1 MYTDDVWES
10 VADFRTF
17 RVITPDERI
26 LTMETTMS
34 NTSLVPVLQNGIT
47 SYLAAI
53 RKIPVLSAEEE
64 FMLAN
69 RFRKHGDL
77 DAAKRLIS
85 AHLRLAA
92 KVAFGYR
99 YYGLPVEDLISEAN
113 IGLMQAVKKF
123 EPEKGNRLSTY
134 AVWWIKAA
142 INEFIL
148 RSWSLV
154 RIGTVAAQKRL
165 FYNLRKI
172 KARLGLYGDSALDAD
187 SVKEIS
193 QNLNVSEDDVVAM
206 DNRLSG
212 DVSLNTPV
220 YTDGYAEKQDF
231 LSNNASIEDSVA
243 DKQESD
249 LRLHLLA
256 QAMDKLN
263 DRERIIV
270 RARRLQDD
278 PTTLDSLGEQLGIS
292 RERVRQI
299 ETRAIEKMTRFIQD
313 KEKPAGI

>member
-1 MYTDDVWES
+1 M
-10 VADFRTF
+10 
-17 RVITPDERI
+17 PDERI
-26 LTMETTMS
+26 LTMDATMT
-34 NTSLVPVLQNGIT
+34 NTSLVPAVQNGIT

-99 YYGLPVEDLISEAN
+99 YYGLPLEDLISEAN

-154 RIGTVAAQKRL
+154 RIGTVAAQKKL

-172 KARLGLYGDSALDAD
+172 KARLGLYGDSALDSD

-193 QNLNVSEDDVVAM
+193 KDLDVSEDEVVAM
-206 DNRLSG
+206 DNRLGG
-212 DVSLNTPV
+212 DVSLNTHV

-231 LSNNASIEDSVA
+231 LTDDASVEDAVA

-249 LRLHLLA
+249 IRMRLLA

-299 ETRAIEKMTRFIQD
+299 ETRAIEKMTRFVQD
-313 KEKPAGI
+313 SAKAAV

>member
-1 MYTDDVWES
+1 M
-10 VADFRTF
+10 
-17 RVITPDERI
+17 PDERI
-26 LTMETTMS
+26 LTMDTTMT
-34 NTSLVPVLQNGIT
+34 NTSLVPVIQNGIT

-69 RFRKHGDL
+69 RFRNHGDL

-99 YYGLPVEDLISEAN
+99 YYGLPLEDLISEAN

-154 RIGTVAAQKRL
+154 RIGTVAAQKKL

-172 KARLGLYGDSALDAD
+172 KARLGLYGDSALDSD

-193 QNLNVSEDDVVAM
+193 KDLNVSEADVVAM
-206 DNRLSG
+206 DNRLGG

-231 LSNNASIEDSVA
+231 LTDEASIEDAVA

-249 LRLHLLA
+249 IRMRLLA
-256 QAMDKLN
+256 QAMDNLN

-313 KEKPAGI
+313 SAKSVG

>member
-1 MYTDDVWES
+1 
-10 VADFRTF
+10 
-17 RVITPDERI
+17 
-26 LTMETTMS
+26 MS

-172 KARLGLYGDSALDAD
+172 KARLGLYGDSALDSD

-249 LRLHLLA
+249 LRLRLLA

-313 KEKPAGI
+313 KEKPAGV

>member
-1 MYTDDVWES
+1 MYTNEVWES

-249 LRLHLLA
+249 LRLRLLA

>member
-1 MYTDDVWES
+1 M
-10 VADFRTF
+10 
-17 RVITPDERI
+17 PDERI
-26 LTMETTMS
+26 LTMDATMT
-34 NTSLVPVLQNGIT
+34 NTSLVPAVQNGIT

-99 YYGLPVEDLISEAN
+99 YYGLPLEDLISEAN

-154 RIGTVAAQKRL
+154 RIGTVAAQKKL

-172 KARLGLYGDSALDAD
+172 KARLGLYGDSALDSD

-193 QNLNVSEDDVVAM
+193 KDLDVSEDEVVAM
-206 DNRLSG
+206 DNRLGG

-231 LSNNASIEDSVA
+231 LTDDASVEDTVA

-249 LRLHLLA
+249 IRMRLLA

-299 ETRAIEKMTRFIQD
+299 ETRAIEKMTRFVQD
-313 KEKPAGI
+313 SAKAAV

>member
-1 MYTDDVWES
+1 
-10 VADFRTF
+10 
-17 RVITPDERI
+17 
-26 LTMETTMS
+26 METTMS

-249 LRLHLLA
+249 LRLRLLA

-313 KEKPAGI
+313 KEKPASV

>member
-1 MYTDDVWES
+1 MDT
-10 VADFRTF
+10 T
-17 RVITPDERI
+17 IT
-26 LTMETTMS
+26 
-34 NTSLVPVLQNGIT
+34 NTSLVPVIQNGIH

-99 YYGLPVEDLISEAN
+99 YYGLPLEDLISEAN

-154 RIGTVAAQKRL
+154 RIGTVAAQKKL

-172 KARLGLYGDSALDAD
+172 KARLGLYGDSALDSD

-193 QNLNVSEDDVVAM
+193 KDLNVSEADVVAM
-206 DNRLSG
+206 DNRLGG

-231 LSNNASIEDSVA
+231 LTDEASIEDAVA

-249 LRLHLLA
+249 IRMRLLA
-256 QAMDKLN
+256 QAMDNLN

-313 KEKPAGI
+313 SAKSVG

>member
-1 MYTDDVWES
+1 M
-10 VADFRTF
+10 
-17 RVITPDERI
+17 PDERI
-26 LTMETTMS
+26 LTMDTTIT
-34 NTSLVPVLQNGIT
+34 NTSLVPVIQNGIH

-99 YYGLPVEDLISEAN
+99 YYGLPLEDLISEAN

-154 RIGTVAAQKRL
+154 RIGTVAAQKKL

-172 KARLGLYGDSALDAD
+172 KARLGLYGDSALDSD

-193 QNLNVSEDDVVAM
+193 KDLNVSEADVVAM
-206 DNRLSG
+206 DNRLGG

-231 LSNNASIEDSVA
+231 LTDEASIEDAVA

-249 LRLHLLA
+249 IRMRLLA
-256 QAMDKLN
+256 QAMDNLN

-313 KEKPAGI
+313 NAKAAG

>member
-1 MYTDDVWES
+1 
-10 VADFRTF
+10 
-17 RVITPDERI
+17 
-26 LTMETTMS
+26 METTMS

-299 ETRAIEKMTRFIQD
+299 ETRAIEKMTRFIQN
-313 KEKPAGI
+313 KEKPAGV

>member
-249 LRLHLLA
+249 LRLRLLA

-313 KEKPAGI
+313 KEKPAGV

>member
-1 MYTDDVWES
+1 
-10 VADFRTF
+10 
-17 RVITPDERI
+17 
-26 LTMETTMS
+26 METTMS

-172 KARLGLYGDSALDAD
+172 KARLGLYGDSALDSD

>member
-1 MYTDDVWES
+1 M
-10 VADFRTF
+10 
-17 RVITPDERI
+17 
-26 LTMETTMS
+26 TMNTTNALM
-34 NTSLVPVLQNGIT
+34 PVVSNGIHA
-47 SYLAAI
+47 YLAAI
-53 RKIPVLSAEEE
+53 RKIPVLSAEDEY
-64 FMLAN
+64 MLAT
-69 RFRKHGDL
+69 RFRDHGDL
-77 DAAKRLIS
+77 NAAKRLVS

-99 YYGLPVEDLISEAN
+99 YYGLPLEDLISEAN

-142 INEFIL
+142 VNEFVL

-172 KARLGLYGDSALDAD
+172 KAKLGLYGETELDS
-187 SVKEIS
+187 SKVREIS
-193 QNLNVSEDDVVAM
+193 ENLNVPESEVIAM
-206 DNRLSG
+206 DGRLSG

-231 LSNNASIEDSVA
+231 LSDEKSIEDDVA
-243 DKQESD
+243 DRQESAMR
-249 LRLHLLA
+249 LRLLNR
-256 QAMDKLN
+256 AMEKLN
-263 DRERIIV
+263 DRERQV
-270 RARRLQDD
+270 VQARRLVEN
-278 PTTLDSLGEQLGIS
+278 PETLDILGEKLGIS

-299 ETRAIEKMTRFIQD
+299 ENRAVEKMTQFIRENAV
-313 KEKPAGI
+313 KE

>member
-1 MYTDDVWES
+1 MT
-10 VADFRTF
+10 
-17 RVITPDERI
+17 
-26 LTMETTMS
+26 
-34 NTSLVPVLQNGIT
+34 NTSLVPAVQNGIT

-99 YYGLPVEDLISEAN
+99 YYGLPLEDLISEAN

-154 RIGTVAAQKRL
+154 RIGTVAAQKKL

-172 KARLGLYGDSALDAD
+172 KARLGLYGDSALDSD

-193 QNLNVSEDDVVAM
+193 KDLDVSEDEVVAM
-206 DNRLSG
+206 DNRLGG

-231 LSNNASIEDSVA
+231 LTDDASVEDAVA

-249 LRLHLLA
+249 IRMRLLA

-299 ETRAIEKMTRFIQD
+299 ETRAIEKMTRFVQD
-313 KEKPAGI
+313 SAKAAV

>member
-1 MYTDDVWES
+1 MYTNDVWES
-10 VADFRTF
+10 VADSRTF

-313 KEKPAGI
+313 KEKPAGV

>member
-1 MYTDDVWES
+1 
-10 VADFRTF
+10 
-17 RVITPDERI
+17 
-26 LTMETTMS
+26 METTMS

-172 KARLGLYGDSALDAD
+172 KARLGLYGDSALDSD

-313 KEKPAGI
+313 KEKPAGV

>member
-1 MYTDDVWES
+1 
-10 VADFRTF
+10 
-17 RVITPDERI
+17 
-26 LTMETTMS
+26 
-34 NTSLVPVLQNGIT
+34 
-47 SYLAAI
+47 
-53 RKIPVLSAEEE
+53 
-64 FMLAN
+64 
-69 RFRKHGDL
+69 
-77 DAAKRLIS
+77 
-85 AHLRLAA
+85 
-92 KVAFGYR
+92 
-99 YYGLPVEDLISEAN
+99 
-113 IGLMQAVKKF
+113 MQAVKKF

-172 KARLGLYGDSALDAD
+172 KARLGLYGDSALDSD
-187 SVKEIS
+187 SVKAIS
-193 QNLNVSEDDVVAM
+193 KDLNVSEDEVVAM
-206 DNRLSG
+206 DNRLGG

-231 LSNNASIEDSVA
+231 LTDEGSIEDAVA

-249 LRLHLLA
+249 IRMRLLA
-256 QAMDKLN
+256 QAMDNLN

-278 PTTLDSLGEQLGIS
+278 PITLDSLGEQLGIS

-313 KEKPAGI
+313 KAKAAV

>member
-1 MYTDDVWES
+1 MD
-10 VADFRTF
+10 A
-17 RVITPDERI
+17 
-26 LTMETTMS
+26 TMT
-34 NTSLVPVLQNGIT
+34 NTSLVPAVQNGIT

-99 YYGLPVEDLISEAN
+99 YYGLPLEDLISEAN

-154 RIGTVAAQKRL
+154 RIGTVAAQKKL

-172 KARLGLYGDSALDAD
+172 KARLGLYGDSALDSD

-193 QNLNVSEDDVVAM
+193 KDLDVSEDEVVAM
-206 DNRLSG
+206 DNRLGG

-231 LSNNASIEDSVA
+231 LTDNASVEDAVA

-249 LRLHLLA
+249 IRMRLLA

-299 ETRAIEKMTRFIQD
+299 ETRAIEKMTRFVQD
-313 KEKPAGI
+313 SAKAAV

>member
-1 MYTDDVWES
+1 MCIIKLFGNLYGF
-10 VADFRTF
+10 ADI
-17 RVITPDERI
+17 RVIMPDERI
-26 LTMETTMS
+26 LTMDTTMT
-34 NTSLVPVLQNGIT
+34 NTSLVPVIQNGIT

-53 RKIPVLSAEEE
+53 RKIPVLSAEEV

-99 YYGLPVEDLISEAN
+99 YYGLPLEDLISEAN

-172 KARLGLYGDSALDAD
+172 KARLGLYGDSALDSD
-187 SVKEIS
+187 SVKAIS
-193 QNLNVSEDDVVAM
+193 KDLNVSEDEVVAM
-206 DNRLSG
+206 DNRLGG

-231 LSNNASIEDSVA
+231 LTDEGSIEDAVA

-249 LRLHLLA
+249 IRMRLLA
-256 QAMDKLN
+256 QAMDNLN

-313 KEKPAGI
+313 KAKAAV